1 MDSRSLASYLNSR
14 SDRLQEGALSPFF
27 TGFASSLNDVYQAA
41 LATEPADVNIA
52 CSKFLMICPKSMLSA
67 ACIIAEGQPED
78 SFAITRRAVECAQ
91 VALARK
97 LDPASEQKWLAQ
109 TERVARW
116 DARGAGAKPKRLTVS
131 YSAAVTS
138 NSLFQQLNEFLGVQ
152 SETYVHF
159 TPEFYGP
166 WNGR

>member
-1 MDSRSLASYLNSR
+1 
-14 SDRLQEGALSPFF
+14 
-27 TGFASSLNDVYQAA
+27 
-41 LATEPADVNIA
+41 
-52 CSKFLMICPKSMLSA
+52 
-67 ACIIAEGQPED
+67 
-78 SFAITRRAVECAQ
+78 
-91 VALARK
+91 
-97 LDPASEQKWLAQ
+97 
-109 TERVARW
+109 VARW